1 MFKRRSLFFVLIHLL
16 LFLTLLA
23 PFAINSVFAQST
35 KPRIPD
41 FTLNIVEHPYDVAPI
56 TTKNPYTGETT
67 ITQEGYRATYRTI
80 ELCIKNQP
88 FTPYETSNGNYINLC
103 YNVSIKGHYD
113 NNWKYCPDMWKTPL
127 IASQGDYTIISFGG
141 YVEENDRYSYSVYI
155 PESGQLDFR
164 VEALIGYYTKTEGFQ
179 STIASPY
186 YIHTFSGKTSG
197 WSNIQT
203 ITVPS
208 DSPTSSQPLP
218 SNPLSS
224 SNVDPLISNQPDS
237 GVTVFGLALWVGIT
251 LVVLFSVIV
260 VLLVIIVVYL
270 RRKSVS

>member
-1 MFKRRSLFFVLIHLL
+1 MF
-16 LFLTLLA
+16 TLLA

-113 NNWKYCPDMWKTPL
+113 NNWKCYPDMWKTPL
-127 IASQGDYTIISFGG
+127 IASQDDYTIISFGG

-203 ITVPS
+203 ITINN
-208 DSPTSSQPLP
+208 DSPSTSTPPPLTSSAP
-218 SNPLSS
+218 SNNSTSSTSNS
-224 SNVDPLISNQPDS
+224 SNSENPNLFSLTSWI
-237 GVTVFGLALWVGIT
+237 GIT
-251 LVVLFSVIV
+251 LVVLFSTIV
-260 VLLVIIVVYL
+260 VLLATIVIYL
-270 RRKSVS
+270 RRKSVSQFNSTLHT